1 MIKRLISACSL
12 LTLLATNAFS
22 QSMTIS
28 GGNDHGLIICAQGY
42 LYTWGNNMD
51 KTIGGPLLGIDP
63 AGAEGANATKDY
75 VTTPSRVK
83 SGNLTFS
90 QVTSGSGAFNLA
102 LSCHKVVYAWGDN
115 QQSGCGQG
123 ANAGNIVEYPVPVLK
138 GETPGYTVDGQPG
151 GDYLGG
157 VVYIAASTNSGFAIM
172 NDGRVVGWGKG
183 TWNAKTGAAA
193 TEPSYIKTKDG
204 KDLTNVTHISGGDDN
219 LLIRTSDG
227 SLYGI
232 GPWNGGGK
240 VTTTTYA
247 TPVVKEEDGT
257 PLTDI
262 RMSAAGDVCGFA
274 VTGDG
279 YVWSWGNGG
288 WGGSTGQQKQGLT
301 HYGALRVSSGEY
313 GTISG
318 EEYLTDVKE
327 VIGGRGHGAAV
338 TKEGYLVYW
347 GCDEGNGGV
356 APVDAATAKKWSSGA
371 QGVLP
376 VLARYCDASGKPGPL
391 VDNAVNISRGDNFD
405 FMVND
410 KDEYYVWGLND
421 LGQTGTGGS
430 AKSYNCLTKLTTIPC
445 EIQDNCPTV
454 FMIDRIK
461 CPGEEIE
468 LDCGFVVPKGKEERY
483 YVTWWYNGKVLN
495 TSTKDDPDATRLA
508 DKFNKESIFVTEPG
522 EYKVKVEYIGLNI
535 PCDACDPD
543 STTITVSDMMMPI
556 DTVITSMNCVADP
569 LSPAASDMICY
580 EFAVNSDFYT
590 AKQKAT
596 FAVFSTETSKDTL
609 DQYSANGGSAPIKF
623 CVTGDKI
630 GKTEV
635 HDNKDEESKDTT
647 YTVWLEDITSFETYL
662 YKDEKG
668 SLFKSGG
675 SFQSYGLLI
684 DAYSDADL
692 KSFDIAAKSYS
703 GETEITVTPVVYMAA
718 KNTNGIYVVGD
729 VFWTGKT
736 QTFTVDASGPNLCT
750 VKCDVRLPGSP
761 ARGVRYILGMNFKGN
776 CTVYEFAAPAQKQN
790 SPEFVTPVIDSEKF
804 GIYAM
809 GATANSYTAM
819 SNGSEKLCYANVLF
833 GKLTDYDCGR
843 IKLTAKY
850 GCPPCNQPDGIVEI
864 ASTVEA
870 VKDTVFLCRETGSTI
885 LSVDNIAKA
894 SEPTASF
901 DILWFKT
908 ATMADAD
915 AIQKDMQATK
925 SSIEV
930 KWSDIPE
937 GTSQKYYLKI
947 RDNEKPEASSCW
959 VIDTIVIK
967 ANKVPTVPLIEVDP
981 YCEGKLSDTEINE
994 IANKFVDLGQL
1005 EVYSLKNEA
1014 GSDLAGASVLS
1025 SLTADLA
1032 GLTAGEHTYTMQVKD
1047 AVTGCLSEDST
1058 ITVKVNEVPDA
1069 PTVNDLSML
1078 KENASET
1085 VEPGATAST
1094 GCTITWFTK
1103 KDLSDGSTT
1112 APKQDKS
1119 VPGTYV
1125 YYVSQTSADGCESDT
1140 THFTVTV
1147 NDAPKPNTRDTVI
1160 CKGELVDLTSR
1171 VTRLNSDY
1179 LLNWYSSESAEKGT
1193 GSASAPDFAE
1203 TAPGEYT
1210 YYVSQTNSVTGAES
1224 EKASFKVTV
1233 IGVDPA
1239 TVLVPE
1245 TTYCKGEPNPAS
1257 VATMVKLASDEAK
1270 FIYVDADGMIWS
1282 DGSGATLSAAQL
1294 IPVTDVEMTTS
1305 SLYTVVQTYTIPSS
1319 AAQCKGEPVSV
1330 TVNVTVVD
1338 VPKGDLVVNY
1348 LKSDGADNGGKFV
1361 DIVTKN
1367 PAVATPDA
1375 GCTLVWYDASGNKL
1389 TTPPT
1394 PPYDA
1399 NQSEDVEYIYY
1410 VSQINANGCESET
1423 TKVVVTV
1430 SSSPMPTANH
1440 VAYCEKDPDATTT
1453 ALTANIQTTG
1463 TGNDSESDY
1472 ELVWY
1477 GETNPN
1483 ELSNAQKEALEST
1496 TAPFPSNTITDG
1508 SAKQIFSYYVAQKN
1522 IHTGAVSRAI
1532 SVCDTVYAAPVL
1544 VTNNPS
1550 PVCEP
1555 ATVDLSSKEIWKDAV
1570 PQNWVMAWL
1579 DESQQNPVGEPTEI
1593 KQSGTFYAQAYF
1605 NVQGKQCMSNLA
1617 EINVEVHYIRGLSI
1631 EGSNTTCPGTG
1642 VDLTAVYDEINPS
1655 AQAMFKWS
1663 SAGAGDNPAP
1673 IKSEIYTTPDLA
1685 GPAGNTYT
1693 YNLTASAGA
1702 CVDIPGGNHLI
1713 TIGDGPVEGSA
1724 KITEEGNEGSTTETV
1739 TVKGLVFYSCGNP
1752 ITIDLSGVTKSEG
1765 EFDWTL
1771 GGGSVNKGDT
1781 YTIAEPSNA
1790 TYHIEYVN
1798 NCKTGFDIQ
1807 IINIPVKV
1815 VSTNSPTEVCEGQ
1828 DFSAELTVSCVENTY
1843 KISWFQD
1850 GTELVGQSDRLLS
1863 FSPATPENN
1872 GVYSY
1877 KVTNRGCTAEGE
1889 IAQGEAVKVK
1899 PYIEFS
1905 VEKEYIVRNG
1915 DPLSVPLSITVPAA
1929 GEPSNIEWTEG
1940 GVTFASG
1947 NPLSLS
1953 AVTADHNFKVVL
1965 SDPDFCDAEGS
1976 VVVRKDARLKLD
1988 VQLDDQMCAS
1998 DFRELVIDTTG
2009 TGKFIYHERMQLYIV
2024 ETIDGVDKK
2033 IEGGWSWSNNL
2044 LRYTVKPKSDAVY
2057 TVYFIY
2063 REGEQ
2068 EEQKEVVKKTLKVLP
2083 PIEIVLP
2090 EGLKLCGDG
2099 ENNFEVELESVT
2111 PAGTLVTWDDDE
2123 SIVSGRDGNSITI
2136 NPEFDVTAS
2145 SNSFYK
2151 SYTLRASYSICSEVT
2166 KTVAVRVDRPLT
2178 GEIVGPEI
2186 ICEGSVATIDASSY
2200 AAETYLWTSTDD
2212 TVFLAKYPD
2221 GANMAAIPVR
2231 PDYSSTYNVAMTRG
2245 ECSAEDS
2252 WSVIVS
2258 ETPEI
2263 VSVDSMGYHSR
2274 SVQVSGG
2281 ATPYTYFVKDVTP
2294 APTTE
2299 STIDNLPFG
2308 IHTVVVV
2315 DNAGCSTA
2323 GNFNVV
2329 SPGIVIPKI
2338 ISPNDDGVNDRFIT
2352 TIIQEAYP
2360 NAKISIFDRYGK
2372 KMAEYKGAD
2381 EGWDG
2386 TYNGKPMKST
2396 DYWYEIEVKEKDFQK
2411 VFTGHFTLMRQ

>member
-12 LTLLATNAFS
+12 LTLLAGNAFS

-42 LYTWGNNMD
+42 LYTWGNNTD

-63 AGAEGANATKDY
+63 AGAEGANASAEFVTK
-75 VTTPSRVK
+75 PSRVK

-90 QVTSGSGAFNLA
+90 MVTSGSGAFNLA

-115 QQSGCGQG
+115 KQSGCGQG
-123 ANAGNIVEYPVPVLK
+123 SGAGNIVEYPSPVLK
-138 GETPGYTVDGQPG
+138 GETPGYTIDGQPG

-157 VVYIAASTNSGFAIM
+157 VTYIAASTNSGFAIM
-172 NDGRVVGWGKG
+172 NDGRVVGWGSG
-183 TWNAKTGAAA
+183 EWNAKKGAEAMV
-193 TEPSYIKTKDG
+193 PSYIKTKDG
-204 KDLTNVTHISGGDDN
+204 KDITNVTHISGGDDN
-219 LLIRTSDG
+219 LLIRTADG
-227 SLYGI
+227 NLYGI
-232 GPWNGGGK
+232 GPWNGSGK

-288 WGGSTGQQKQGLT
+288 WGGSTGQEKQGLT

-313 GTISG
+313 KTISG

-347 GCDEGNGGV
+347 GCNEGNGGV

-391 VDNAVNISRGDNFD
+391 VDDAVSISRGDNFD

-421 LGQTGTGGS
+421 MGQCGTGGS
-430 AKSYNCLTKLTTIPC
+430 VEKYNCLTKLTTIPC

-483 YVTWWYNGKVLN
+483 YVTWWFNGKVLN
-495 TSTKDDPDATRLA
+495 TSTKDASEAERLA
-508 DKFNKESIFVTEPG
+508 DKFNKASIFVTEPG

-535 PCDACDPD
+535 PCDACEPD

-569 LSPAASDMICY
+569 LSPSASDMICY

-590 AKQKAT
+590 SKQKAT

-609 DQYSANGGSAPIKF
+609 DQYSSNGGGSPIKF

-668 SLFKSGG
+668 SLFKTGG

-703 GETEITVTPVVYMAA
+703 GEAQITATPVVYMAA

-736 QTFTVDASGPNLCT
+736 QTFTIDDSGPNLCT

-776 CTVYEFAAPAQKQN
+776 CTVYEFGAPAQKQN
-790 SPEFVTPVIDSEKF
+790 SPEFVSPVIDSEKF

-809 GATANSYTAM
+809 GATANSYTAS
-819 SNGSEKLCYANVLF
+819 SNGSTKLCYANILF

-870 VKDTVFLCRETGSTI
+870 KNDTVSLCRETGGTT
-885 LSVDNIAKA
+885 LSVENIAKA
-894 SEPTASF
+894 SEPTAAF

-915 AIQKDMQATK
+915 AIQKDLKATS
-925 SSIEV
+925 SSIKVNWE
-930 KWSDIPE
+930 DIPE

-959 VIDTIVIK
+959 VIDTIVVK

-981 YCEGKLSDTEINE
+981 YCEGKLTDAEANE

-1005 EVYSLKNEA
+1005 EVYSLKNDA
-1014 GSDLAGASVLS
+1014 GTDLAGASVLS
-1025 SLTADLA
+1025 SLAADLA
-1032 GLTAGEHTYTMQVKD
+1032 GLTAGDHTYTMQVKD
-1047 AVTGCLSEDST
+1047 AVTGCMSEDST
-1058 ITVKVNEVPDA
+1058 ITVKVNAVPDA
-1069 PTVNDLSML
+1069 PAVNDLSML

-1094 GCTITWFTK
+1094 DCTITWYTK

-1119 VPGTYV
+1119 IPGTYV

-1160 CKGELVDLTSR
+1160 CKGELVDLAGR

-1179 LLNWYSSESAEKGT
+1179 LLNWYTSESAPKGT
-1193 GSASAPDFAE
+1193 GDNAAPTFSE
-1203 TAPGEYT
+1203 TKPGQYT
-1210 YYVSQTNSVTGAES
+1210 YYVSQTNQVTGAES
-1224 EKASFKVTV
+1224 EKASFTVTV
-1233 IGVDPA
+1233 VGVDPA

-1257 VATMVKLASDEAK
+1257 VATMVKVASDEANY
-1270 FIYVDADGMIWS
+1270 IYADEAGMIWT
-1282 DGSGATLSAAQL
+1282 DGSGSVLSASQL
-1294 IPVTDVEMTTS
+1294 VPVTDVEMTTS
-1305 SLYTVVQTYTIPSS
+1305 YLYSVVQTYTIPSS

-1330 TVNVTVVD
+1330 AVNVTVVD
-1338 VPKGDLVVNY
+1338 EPKGDHVVNY

-1361 DIVTKN
+1361 DVLTKN
-1367 PAVATPDA
+1367 PSVAVPDA
-1375 GCTLVWYDASGNKL
+1375 GCTLVWYDAAGVKL
-1389 TTPPT
+1389 NSAPT
-1394 PPYDA
+1394 PPYDP
-1399 NQSEDVEYIYY
+1399 NQSEDVEFVYY
-1410 VSQINANGCESET
+1410 VSQVNANGCESES

-1440 VAYCEKDPDATTT
+1440 VAYCEADPDAASTP
-1453 ALTANIQTTG
+1453 LTANIQTTG
-1463 TGNDSESDY
+1463 TGNDTESDY

-1483 ELSNAQKEALEST
+1483 ELTNAQKEALEST
-1496 TAPFPSNTITDG
+1496 TAPTPSNKITDG
-1508 SAKQIFSYYVAQKN
+1508 STKQIYSYYVAQKN
-1522 IHTGAVSRAI
+1522 VHTGAVSRAI
-1532 SVCDTVYAAPVL
+1532 AVCDTVYAAPVL

-1593 KQSGTFYAQAYF
+1593 KQSGTFYAKAYF
-1605 NVQGKQCMSNLA
+1605 KVQGKQCTSNLA
-1617 EINVEVHYIRGLSI
+1617 EINVEVHYIRGLAI
-1631 EGSNTTCPGTG
+1631 EGSNTTCPQTG

-1655 AQAMFKWS
+1655 AQALFKWT
-1663 SAGAGDNPAP
+1663 SAGAGDDPAP
-1673 IKSEIYTTPDLA
+1673 IKTETYSTPNLA

-1693 YNLTASAGA
+1693 YTLTASAGA
-1702 CVDIPGGNHLI
+1702 CVDINGGNHLI
-1713 TIGDGPVEGSA
+1713 TIGDGPVEGSV
-1724 KITEEGNEGSTTETV
+1724 KISEEGNTESTTETV
-1739 TVKGLVFYSCGNP
+1739 TDKGLVFYSCGNP
-1752 ITIDLSGVTKSEG
+1752 VTIDLSGVNKTDG
-1765 EFDWTL
+1765 DFDWTIA
-1771 GGGSVNKGDT
+1771 GGSIHTGAT
-1781 YTIAEPSNA
+1781 YTIDKPTN
-1790 TYHIEYVN
+1790 TVYHIEYVN

-1807 IINIPVKV
+1807 IISVPVAV
-1815 VSTNSPTEVCEGQ
+1815 TSTNTPVVVCDGQ
-1828 DFSAELTVSCVENTY
+1828 DFSAELTIACVENTY
-1843 KISWFQD
+1843 KIAWFQD
-1850 GTELVGQSDRLLS
+1850 GKELIGQTDRVLS
-1863 FSPATPENN
+1863 FSPATPEND

-1877 KVTNRGCTAEGE
+1877 KVTNRGCTVEE
-1889 IAQGEAVKVK
+1889 KIAQGEPVKVK
-1899 PYIEFS
+1899 PYIEFTAQP
-1905 VEKEYIVRNG
+1905 EYIVRNG
-1915 DPLSVPLSITVPAA
+1915 DPLSVPLSITVPAV
-1929 GEPSNIEWTEG
+1929 GEPSSIEWTEG
-1940 GVTFASG
+1940 GVSFASG
-1947 NPLSLS
+1947 NPLTLS

-1965 SDPDFCDAEGS
+1965 SDDDYCSAEGS
-1976 VVVRKDARLKLD
+1976 VVVKKDARLKLN

-2009 TGKFIYHERMQLYIV
+2009 TGRFIFPERMQIYIV
-2024 ETIDGVDKK
+2024 ENVGGESKK
-2033 IEGGWSWSNNL
+2033 IEGGWIWKDNM
-2044 LRYTVKPKSDAVY
+2044 LRYTVKPASDAIY
-2057 TVYFIY
+2057 TVNFIY
-2063 REGEQ
+2063 REGEP
-2068 EEQKEVVKKTLKVLP
+2068 EEQTETVTKTLKVLP

-2099 ENNFEVELESVT
+2099 DNNFDVELESVT
-2111 PAGTLVTWDDDE
+2111 PTGTLVTWDDDE

-2136 NPEFDVTAS
+2136 NPVFDESAS

-2151 SYTLRASYSICSEVT
+2151 SYKLTASYSICSEVT
-2166 KTVAVRVDRPLT
+2166 KYVTVRVDRPLV
-2178 GEIVGPEI
+2178 GELKGPEI
-2186 ICEGSVATIDASSY
+2186 ICEGTTATIDASDYNSD
-2200 AAETYLWTSTDD
+2200 TYRWTSQDD
-2212 TVFLAKYPD
+2212 EKFPDKAVSPAIYPT
-2221 GANMAAIPVR
+2221 PT
-2231 PDYSSTYNVAMTRG
+2231 YSSTYNVEMTRG

-2258 ETPEI
+2258 AKPEI
-2263 VSVDSMGYHSR
+2263 VSIDSIKYHTR
-2274 SVQVSGG
+2274 TIQVSGG
-2281 ATPYTYFVKDVTP
+2281 ATPYHFFIEDVTP
-2294 APTTE
+2294 IPVTDA
-2299 STIDNLPFG
+2299 TIDNIPFG
-2308 IHTVVVV
+2308 YHNVAVV
-2315 DNAGCSTA
+2315 DDAGCSVVA
-2323 GNFNVV
+2323 GFNVL
-2329 SPGIVIPKI
+2329 SPGIKIPKI
-2338 ISPNDDGVNDRFIT
+2338 LSPNGDGVDDRIT
-2352 TIIQEAYP
+2352 SPVIKEAYP
-2360 NAKISIFDRYGK
+2360 DAKICIYDRYGK
-2372 KMAEYKGAD
+2372 KLAEYKGSD

-2386 TYNGKPMKST
+2386 TYGGKEMKST
-2396 DYWYEIEVKEKDFQK
+2396 DYWYEIEIQELQQTY
-2411 VFTGHFTLMRQ
+2411 TGHFTLMRQ

>member
-1 MIKRLISACSL
+1 M
-12 LTLLATNAFS
+12 
-22 QSMTIS
+22 
-28 GGNDHGLIICAQGY
+28 
-42 LYTWGNNMD
+42 
-51 KTIGGPLLGIDP
+51 
-63 AGAEGANATKDY
+63 
-75 VTTPSRVK
+75 
-83 SGNLTFS
+83 
-90 QVTSGSGAFNLA
+90 
-102 LSCHKVVYAWGDN
+102 
-115 QQSGCGQG
+115 
-123 ANAGNIVEYPVPVLK
+123 
-138 GETPGYTVDGQPG
+138 
-151 GDYLGG
+151 
-157 VVYIAASTNSGFAIM
+157 
-172 NDGRVVGWGKG
+172 
-183 TWNAKTGAAA
+183 
-193 TEPSYIKTKDG
+193 
-204 KDLTNVTHISGGDDN
+204 
-219 LLIRTSDG
+219 
-227 SLYGI
+227 
-232 GPWNGGGK
+232 
-240 VTTTTYA
+240 
-247 TPVVKEEDGT
+247 
-257 PLTDI
+257 
-262 RMSAAGDVCGFA
+262 
-274 VTGDG
+274 
-279 YVWSWGNGG
+279 
-288 WGGSTGQQKQGLT
+288 T

-313 GTISG
+313 KTISG

-347 GCDEGNGGV
+347 GCNEGNGGV

-391 VDNAVNISRGDNFD
+391 VDDAVSISRGDNFD

-421 LGQTGTGGS
+421 MGQCGTGGS
-430 AKSYNCLTKLTTIPC
+430 VEKYNCLTKLTTIPC

-483 YVTWWYNGKVLN
+483 YVTWWFNGKVLN
-495 TSTKDDPDATRLA
+495 TSTKDASEAERLA
-508 DKFNKESIFVTEPG
+508 DKFNKASIFVTEPG

-535 PCDACDPD
+535 PCDACEPD

-569 LSPAASDMICY
+569 LSPSASDMICY

-590 AKQKAT
+590 SKQKAT

-609 DQYSANGGSAPIKF
+609 DQYSSNGGGSPIKF

-668 SLFKSGG
+668 SLFKTGG

-703 GETEITVTPVVYMAA
+703 GEAQITATPVVYMAA

-736 QTFTVDASGPNLCT
+736 QTFTIDDSGPNLCT

-776 CTVYEFAAPAQKQN
+776 CTVYEFGAPAQKQN
-790 SPEFVTPVIDSEKF
+790 SPEFVSPVIDSEKF

-809 GATANSYTAM
+809 GATANSYTAS
-819 SNGSEKLCYANVLF
+819 SNGSTKLCYANILF

-870 VKDTVFLCRETGSTI
+870 KNDTVSLCRETGGTT
-885 LSVDNIAKA
+885 LSVENIAKA
-894 SEPTASF
+894 SEPTAAF

-915 AIQKDMQATK
+915 AIQKDLKATS
-925 SSIEV
+925 SSIKVNWE
-930 KWSDIPE
+930 DIPE

-959 VIDTIVIK
+959 VIDTIVVK

-981 YCEGKLSDTEINE
+981 YCEGKLTDAEANE
-994 IANKFVDLGQL
+994 IASKFVDLGQL
-1005 EVYSLKNEA
+1005 EVYSLKNDA
-1014 GSDLAGASVLS
+1014 GTDLAGASVLS
-1025 SLTADLA
+1025 SLAADLA
-1032 GLTAGEHTYTMQVKD
+1032 GLTAGDHTYTMQVKD
-1047 AVTGCLSEDST
+1047 AVTGCMSEDST
-1058 ITVKVNEVPDA
+1058 ITVKVNAVPDA
-1069 PTVNDLSML
+1069 PAVNDLSML

-1094 GCTITWFTK
+1094 DCTITWYTK

-1119 VPGTYV
+1119 IPGTYV

-1160 CKGELVDLTSR
+1160 CKGELVDLAGR

-1179 LLNWYSSESAEKGT
+1179 LLNWYTSESAPKGT
-1193 GSASAPDFAE
+1193 GDNAAPTFSE
-1203 TAPGEYT
+1203 TKPGQYT
-1210 YYVSQTNSVTGAES
+1210 YYVSQTNQVTGAES
-1224 EKASFKVTV
+1224 EKSSFTVTV
-1233 IGVDPA
+1233 VGVDPA

-1257 VATMVKLASDEAK
+1257 VATMVKVASDEANY
-1270 FIYVDADGMIWS
+1270 IYADEAGMIWT
-1282 DGSGATLSAAQL
+1282 DGSGSVLSASQL
-1294 IPVTDVEMTTS
+1294 VPVTDVEMTTS
-1305 SLYTVVQTYTIPSS
+1305 YLYSVVQTYTIPSS

-1330 TVNVTVVD
+1330 AVNVTVVD
-1338 VPKGDLVVNY
+1338 EPKGDHVVNY

-1361 DIVTKN
+1361 DVLTKN
-1367 PAVATPDA
+1367 PSVAVPDA
-1375 GCTLVWYDASGNKL
+1375 GCTLVWYDAAGVKL
-1389 TTPPT
+1389 NSAPT
-1394 PPYDA
+1394 PPYDP
-1399 NQSEDVEYIYY
+1399 NQSEDVEFVYY
-1410 VSQINANGCESET
+1410 VSQINANGCESES

-1440 VAYCEKDPDATTT
+1440 VAYCEADPDAASTP
-1453 ALTANIQTTG
+1453 LTANIQTTG
-1463 TGNDSESDY
+1463 TGNDTESDY

-1483 ELSNAQKEALEST
+1483 ELTNAQKEALEST
-1496 TAPFPSNTITDG
+1496 TAPTPSNKITDG
-1508 SAKQIFSYYVAQKN
+1508 STKQIYSYYVAQKN
-1522 IHTGAVSRAI
+1522 VHTGAVSRAI
-1532 SVCDTVYAAPVL
+1532 AVCDTVYAAPVL

-1593 KQSGTFYAQAYF
+1593 KQSGTFYAKAYF
-1605 NVQGKQCMSNLA
+1605 KVQGKQCTSNLA
-1617 EINVEVHYIRGLSI
+1617 EINVEVHYIRGLAI
-1631 EGSNTTCPGTG
+1631 EGSNTTCPQTG

-1655 AQAMFKWS
+1655 AQALFKWT
-1663 SAGAGDNPAP
+1663 SAGAGDDPAP
-1673 IKSEIYTTPDLA
+1673 IKNETYSTPNLA

-1693 YNLTASAGA
+1693 YTLTASAGA
-1702 CVDIPGGNHLI
+1702 CVDINGGNHLI
-1713 TIGDGPVEGSA
+1713 TIGDGPVEGSV
-1724 KITEEGNEGSTTETV
+1724 KISEEGNTESTTETV
-1739 TVKGLVFYSCGNP
+1739 TDKGLVFYSCGNP
-1752 ITIDLSGVTKSEG
+1752 VTIDLSGVNKTDG
-1765 EFDWTL
+1765 DFDWTIA
-1771 GGGSVNKGDT
+1771 GGSIHTGAT
-1781 YTIAEPSNA
+1781 YTIDKPTN
-1790 TYHIEYVN
+1790 TVYHIEYVN

-1807 IINIPVKV
+1807 IISVPVAV
-1815 VSTNSPTEVCEGQ
+1815 TSTNTPVVVCDGQ
-1828 DFSAELTVSCVENTY
+1828 DFSAELTIACVENTY
-1843 KISWFQD
+1843 KIAWFQD
-1850 GTELVGQSDRLLS
+1850 GKELIGQTDRVLS
-1863 FSPATPENN
+1863 FSPATPEND

-1877 KVTNRGCTAEGE
+1877 KVTNRGCTVEE
-1889 IAQGEAVKVK
+1889 KIAQGEPVKVK
-1899 PYIEFS
+1899 PYIEFTAQP
-1905 VEKEYIVRNG
+1905 EYIVRNG
-1915 DPLSVPLSITVPAA
+1915 DPLSVPLSITVPAV
-1929 GEPSNIEWTEG
+1929 GEPSSIEWTEG
-1940 GVTFASG
+1940 GVSFASG
-1947 NPLSLS
+1947 NPLTLS

-1965 SDPDFCDAEGS
+1965 SDDDYCSAEGS
-1976 VVVRKDARLKLD
+1976 VVVKKDARLKLN

-2009 TGKFIYHERMQLYIV
+2009 TGRFIFPERMQIYIV
-2024 ETIDGVDKK
+2024 ENVGGESKK
-2033 IEGGWSWSNNL
+2033 IEGGWIWKDNM
-2044 LRYTVKPKSDAVY
+2044 LRYTVKPASDAIY
-2057 TVYFIY
+2057 TVNFIY
-2063 REGEQ
+2063 REGEP
-2068 EEQKEVVKKTLKVLP
+2068 EEQTETVTKTLKVLP

-2099 ENNFEVELESVT
+2099 DNNFDVELESVT
-2111 PAGTLVTWDDDE
+2111 PTGTLVTWDDDE

-2136 NPEFDVTAS
+2136 NPVFDESAS

-2151 SYTLRASYSICSEVT
+2151 SYKLTASYSICSEVT
-2166 KTVAVRVDRPLT
+2166 KYVTVRVDRPLV
-2178 GEIVGPEI
+2178 GELKGPEI
-2186 ICEGSVATIDASSY
+2186 ICEGTTATIDASDYNSD
-2200 AAETYLWTSTDD
+2200 TYTWTSQDD
-2212 TVFLAKYPD
+2212 EKFPEKAVSP
-2221 GANMAAIPVR
+2221 AIYVTPT
-2231 PDYSSTYNVAMTRG
+2231 YSSTYNVEMTRG

-2258 ETPEI
+2258 AKPEI
-2263 VSVDSMGYHSR
+2263 VSIDSIKYHTR
-2274 SVQVSGG
+2274 TIQVSGG
-2281 ATPYTYFVKDVTP
+2281 ATPYHFFIEDVTP
-2294 APTTE
+2294 TPVTDA
-2299 STIDNLPFG
+2299 TIDNIPFG
-2308 IHTVVVV
+2308 YHNVAVV
-2315 DNAGCSTA
+2315 DDAGCSVVA
-2323 GNFNVV
+2323 GFNVL
-2329 SPGIVIPKI
+2329 SPGIKIPKI
-2338 ISPNDDGVNDRFIT
+2338 LSPNGDGVDDRIT
-2352 TIIQEAYP
+2352 SPVIKEAYP
-2360 NAKISIFDRYGK
+2360 DAKICIYDRYGK
-2372 KMAEYKGAD
+2372 KLAEYKGSD

-2386 TYNGKPMKST
+2386 TYGGKEMKST
-2396 DYWYEIEVKEKDFQK
+2396 DYWYEIEIQELQQTY
-2411 VFTGHFTLMRQ
+2411 TGHFTLMRQ